1 MKVFKPLKKMILYL
15 ILAILLLV
23 IQAICEL
30 NLPSYTSN
38 IINIGIGNKGIES
51 TFPTVLRE
59 QEMSKILVNV
69 NEEDEKKILNN
80 YNLISLSSISKKEYL
95 VYKNKYPI
103 IDNENIYLY
112 NNKVDISNVMGD
124 AIFNYLNQDKKI
136 DMSLKNASILNYIE
150 NEYKIVGV
158 DTAKIQSN
166 YIFKTGL
173 IMVLI
178 TLLCMVASIGVSY
191 LSSRIASKYAK
202 ELRSNV
208 FSKILT
214 FSTVDMKKFG
224 TSSLI
229 TRTTNDI
236 NRVQMLIIMF
246 LRIVVYAP
254 IMGVGAILKVLNS
267 NASLTWIIGLG
278 IVCIVSLM
286 LTLLFI
292 ALPKFEVVQKL
303 IDKLNLTTREIVT
316 GIPVI
321 RAFSNQRYEEKRFDK
336 VNRDLEKTNLF
347 VERLMS
353 LINPMISLVMNGVT
367 LLILWEGAKKIDI
380 GVINFGDVFALIQ
393 YAMQIIASFIMLSMV
408 SIMIPRAM
416 VSIKRISEILN
427 YNVSIKDGE
436 DAKDIK
442 EVEGLIE
449 FKNVSFKYPNA
460 KEEVLSNINF
470 TAEVGKTTAIIGST
484 GSGKSTLVNLLP
496 RLYDVTSGE
505 IKLDG
510 VDIKNIKLHDL
521 RNNIGYIAQKGVLFS
536 GTIKSNIKYGNSS
549 ISDKQMIFA
558 SNVAL
563 ADEFINSKEGGY
575 NYKIA
580 QGGTN
585 VSGGQKQRLSI
596 ARAIAKKPKVY
607 IFDDSFSALDF
618 KTDAKLRKNI
628 KEKLGNVTTL
638 IVAQRISTIMHAD
651 KIVVLENGK
660 VVGIGT
666 HKELMKKCKVYKE
679 IATSQLSKEELAWD
693 QERIQMIR

>member
-1 MKVFKPLKKMILYL
+1 MKVFRPLKKMILCL
-15 ILAILLLV
+15 FLTVLLLV
-23 IQAICEL
+23 VQAICEL

-51 TFPTVLRE
+51 MFPMVLRE
-59 QEMSKILVNV
+59 QEMSKILANV
-69 NEEDEKKILNN
+69 SEEDEKKVLDS
-80 YNLISLSSISKKEYL
+80 YNLISLANISKKEYL
-95 VYKNKYPI
+95 TYKEKYPI

-112 NNKVDISNVMGD
+112 NNKEDISNVMGD
-124 AIFNYLNQDKKI
+124 AIFNYLNQNKKI
-136 DMSLKNASILNYIE
+136 DMTLKTTSILNYIE
-150 NEYKIVGV
+150 SEYKVVGV
-158 DTAKIQSN
+158 DTGKIQSN

-173 IMVLI
+173 IMILI
-178 TLLCMVASIGVSY
+178 TLLCMAASIGVSY

-202 ELRSNV
+202 ELRSSV

-236 NRVQMLIIMF
+236 NRVQMLVIMF
-246 LRIVVYAP
+246 LRVVVYAP
-254 IMGVGAILKVLNS
+254 IMGIGAILKVLNS

-278 IVCIVSLM
+278 IVCIISLM

-321 RAFSNQRYEEKRFDK
+321 RAFSNQKHEEKRFDK
-336 VNRDLEKTNLF
+336 VNSDLEKTNLF

-393 YAMQIIASFIMLSMV
+393 YAIQIIASFIMLSMV

-416 VSIKRISEILN
+416 VSIKRISELLN
-427 YNVSIKDGE
+427 YNVSIKDSE
-436 DAKDIK
+436 NAKDIK

-449 FKNVSFKYPNA
+449 FRNVSFKYPNA

-510 VDIKNIKLHDL
+510 VDIKDIKLHDL
-521 RNNIGYIAQKGVLFS
+521 RDNIGYIAQKGVLFS

-549 ISDKQMIFA
+549 ISDKQMVFA
-558 SNVAL
+558 SNIAL
-563 ADEFINSKEGGY
+563 ADDFINSKEEGY

-607 IFDDSFSALDF
+607 VFDDSFSALDF

-679 IATSQLSKEELAWD
+679 IATSQLSKEELA
-693 QERIQMIR
+693 

>member
-380 GVINFGDVFALIQ
+380 GGINFGDVFALIQ

-679 IATSQLSKEELAWD
+679 IATSQLSKEELA
-693 QERIQMIR
+693 

>member
-95 VYKNKYPI
+95 AYKNKYPI

-267 NASLTWIIGLG
+267 NTSLTWIIGLG

-510 VDIKNIKLHDL
+510 VDIKNIKLYDL

-679 IATSQLSKEELAWD
+679 IATSQLSKEELA
-693 QERIQMIR
+693 

>member
-1 MKVFKPLKKMILYL
+1 
-15 ILAILLLV
+15 
-23 IQAICEL
+23 
-30 NLPSYTSN
+30 
-38 IINIGIGNKGIES
+38 
-51 TFPTVLRE
+51 
-59 QEMSKILVNV
+59 
-69 NEEDEKKILNN
+69 
-80 YNLISLSSISKKEYL
+80 
-95 VYKNKYPI
+95 
-103 IDNENIYLY
+103 
-112 NNKVDISNVMGD
+112 MGD

-191 LSSRIASKYAK
+191 LSSKIASKYAK

-679 IATSQLSKEELAWD
+679 IATSQLSKEELA
-693 QERIQMIR
+693 

>member
-1 MKVFKPLKKMILYL
+1 MKVFRPLKKMILCL
-15 ILAILLLV
+15 FLTVLLLV
-23 IQAICEL
+23 VQAICEL

-51 TFPTVLRE
+51 MFPMVLRE

-69 NEEDEKKILNN
+69 NEKDEKKVLDS
-80 YNLISLSSISKKEYL
+80 YNLISLANISKKEYL
-95 VYKNKYPI
+95 TYKEKYPI

-112 NNKVDISNVMGD
+112 NNKEDISNVMGD
-124 AIFNYLNQDKKI
+124 AIFNYLNQNKKI
-136 DMSLKNASILNYIE
+136 DMTLKTTSILNYIE
-150 NEYKIVGV
+150 SEYKVVGV
-158 DTAKIQSN
+158 DTGKIQSN
-166 YIFKTGL
+166 YIFRTGL
-173 IMVLI
+173 IMILI
-178 TLLCMVASIGVSY
+178 TLLCMAASIGVSY

-202 ELRSNV
+202 ELRSSV

-236 NRVQMLIIMF
+236 NRVQMLVIMF
-246 LRIVVYAP
+246 LRVVVYAP
-254 IMGVGAILKVLNS
+254 IMGIGAILKVLNS

-278 IVCIVSLM
+278 IVCIISLM

-321 RAFSNQRYEEKRFDK
+321 RAFSNQKHEEKRFDK
-336 VNRDLEKTNLF
+336 VNSDLEKTNLF

-393 YAMQIIASFIMLSMV
+393 YAIQIIASFIMLSMV

-416 VSIKRISEILN
+416 VSIKRISELLN
-427 YNVSIKDGE
+427 YNVSIKDSE
-436 DAKDIK
+436 NAKDIK

-510 VDIKNIKLHDL
+510 VDIKDIKLHDL
-521 RNNIGYIAQKGVLFS
+521 RDNIGYIAQKGVLFS
-536 GTIKSNIKYGNSS
+536 GTVKSNIKYGNSS
-549 ISDKQMIFA
+549 ISDKQMVFA
-558 SNVAL
+558 SNIAL
-563 ADEFINSKEGGY
+563 ADEFINSKEEGY

-607 IFDDSFSALDF
+607 VFDDSFSALDF

-679 IATSQLSKEELAWD
+679 IATSQLSKEELA
-693 QERIQMIR
+693 

>member
-1 MKVFKPLKKMILYL
+1 MKVFRPLKKMILCL
-15 ILAILLLV
+15 FLTVLLLIV
-23 IQAICEL
+23 QAICEL

-51 TFPTVLRE
+51 MFPMVLRE

-69 NEEDEKKILNN
+69 NEEDEKKVLDS
-80 YNLISLSSISKKEYL
+80 YNLISLANISKKEYL
-95 VYKNKYPI
+95 TYKEKYPI

-112 NNKVDISNVMGD
+112 NNKEDISNVMGD
-124 AIFNYLNQDKKI
+124 AIFNYLNQNKKI
-136 DMSLKNASILNYIE
+136 DMTLKTTSILNYIE
-150 NEYKIVGV
+150 SEYKVVGV
-158 DTAKIQSN
+158 DTGKIQSN

-173 IMVLI
+173 VMILI
-178 TLLCMVASIGVSY
+178 TLLCMVVSIGVSY

-202 ELRSNV
+202 ELRSSV

-236 NRVQMLIIMF
+236 NRVQMLVIMF
-246 LRIVVYAP
+246 LRVVVYAP
-254 IMGVGAILKVLNS
+254 IMGIGAILKVLNS

-278 IVCIVSLM
+278 IVCIISLM

-321 RAFSNQRYEEKRFDK
+321 RAFSNQKHEEKRFDK
-336 VNRDLEKTNLF
+336 VNSDLEKTNLF

-393 YAMQIIASFIMLSMV
+393 YAIQIIASFIMLSMV

-416 VSIKRISEILN
+416 VSIKRISELLN
-427 YNVSIKDGE
+427 YNVSIKDSE
-436 DAKDIK
+436 NAKDIK

-470 TAEVGKTTAIIGST
+470 TAEIGKTTAIIGST

-510 VDIKNIKLHDL
+510 VDIKDIKLHDL
-521 RNNIGYIAQKGVLFS
+521 RDNIGYIAQKGVLFS
-536 GTIKSNIKYGNSS
+536 GTVKSNIKYGNSS
-549 ISDKQMIFA
+549 ISDKQMVFA
-558 SNVAL
+558 SNIAL
-563 ADEFINSKEGGY
+563 ADDFINSKEEGY

-679 IATSQLSKEELAWD
+679 IATSQLSKEELA
-693 QERIQMIR
+693 

>member
-15 ILAILLLV
+15 SLAILLLV

-51 TFPTVLRE
+51 MFPTVLRE
-59 QEMSKILVNV
+59 QEMGKILVNV
-69 NEEDEKKILNN
+69 NHKDEKKILNN
-80 YNLISLSSISKKEYL
+80 YNLISLTSISKKEYL

-112 NNKVDISNVMGD
+112 NNKEDISNVMGD

-191 LSSRIASKYAK
+191 LSARIASKYAK

-679 IATSQLSKEELAWD
+679 IATSQLSKEELA
-693 QERIQMIR
+693 

>member
-80 YNLISLSSISKKEYL
+80 YNLISLSTISKKEYL

-124 AIFNYLNQDKKI
+124 AIFNYLNQNKKI

-427 YNVSIKDGE
+427 YNVSIKDSE

-679 IATSQLSKEELAWD
+679 IATSQLSKEELA
-693 QERIQMIR
+693 

>member
-69 NEEDEKKILNN
+69 NHKDEKKILNN
-80 YNLISLSSISKKEYL
+80 YNLISLTSISKKEYL

-484 GSGKSTLVNLLP
+484 GSGKSTLINLLP

-563 ADEFINSKEGGY
+563 ADEFINSREGGY

-651 KIVVLENGK
+651 KIVVLEDGK

-679 IATSQLSKEELAWD
+679 IATSQLSKEELA
-693 QERIQMIR
+693 

>member
-112 NNKVDISNVMGD
+112 NNKENISNVMGD

-536 GTIKSNIKYGNSS
+536 GTIKSKIKYGNSS

-679 IATSQLSKEELAWD
+679 IATSQLSKEELA
-693 QERIQMIR
+693 

>member
-69 NEEDEKKILNN
+69 NHKDEKKILNN

-95 VYKNKYPI
+95 AYKNKYPI

-112 NNKVDISNVMGD
+112 NNKEDISNVMGD

-158 DTAKIQSN
+158 DTAKIQNN

-321 RAFSNQRYEEKRFDK
+321 RAFSNQRYEKKRFDK

-416 VSIKRISEILN
+416 VSIRRISEILN

-436 DAKDIK
+436 EAKDIK

-521 RNNIGYIAQKGVLFS
+521 RDNIGYIAQKGVLFS

-651 KIVVLENGK
+651 KIVVLEDGK

-679 IATSQLSKEELAWD
+679 IATSQLSKEELA
-693 QERIQMIR
+693 

>member
-80 YNLISLSSISKKEYL
+80 YNLISLTSISKKEYL

-112 NNKVDISNVMGD
+112 NNKEDISNVMGD

-267 NASLTWIIGLG
+267 NAFLTWIIGLG

-679 IATSQLSKEELAWD
+679 IATSQLSKEELA
-693 QERIQMIR
+693 

>member
-69 NEEDEKKILNN
+69 NHKDEKRILNN
-80 YNLISLSSISKKEYL
+80 YNLISLTSISKKEYL
-95 VYKNKYPI
+95 AYKNKYPI

-112 NNKVDISNVMGD
+112 NNKEDISNVMGD

-651 KIVVLENGK
+651 KIVVLEDGK

-679 IATSQLSKEELAWD
+679 IATSQLSKEELA
-693 QERIQMIR
+693 

>member
-69 NEEDEKKILNN
+69 NHKDEKKILNS

-510 VDIKNIKLHDL
+510 VDIKNIKLYDL

-679 IATSQLSKEELAWD
+679 IATSQLSKEELA
-693 QERIQMIR
+693 

>member
-103 IDNENIYLY
+103 IDNESIYLY

-679 IATSQLSKEELAWD
+679 IATSQLSKEELA
-693 QERIQMIR
+693 

>member
-1 MKVFKPLKKMILYL
+1 MKVFRPLKKMILCL
-15 ILAILLLV
+15 FLTVLLLIV
-23 IQAICEL
+23 QAICEL

-51 TFPTVLRE
+51 MFPMVLRE

-69 NEEDEKKILNN
+69 NEKDEKKVLDS
-80 YNLISLSSISKKEYL
+80 YNLISLANISKKEYL
-95 VYKNKYPI
+95 TYKEKYPI

-112 NNKVDISNVMGD
+112 NNKEDISNVMGD
-124 AIFNYLNQDKKI
+124 AIFNYLNQNKKI
-136 DMSLKNASILNYIE
+136 DMTLKTTSILNYIE
-150 NEYKIVGV
+150 SEYKVVGV
-158 DTAKIQSN
+158 DTGKIQSN

-173 IMVLI
+173 IMILI
-178 TLLCMVASIGVSY
+178 TLLCMAASIGVSY

-202 ELRSNV
+202 ELRSSV

-236 NRVQMLIIMF
+236 NRVQMLVIMF
-246 LRIVVYAP
+246 LRVVVYAP
-254 IMGVGAILKVLNS
+254 IMGIGAILKVLNS

-278 IVCIVSLM
+278 IVCIISLM

-321 RAFSNQRYEEKRFDK
+321 RAFSNQKHEEKRFGK

-393 YAMQIIASFIMLSMV
+393 YAIQIIASFIMLSMV

-416 VSIKRISEILN
+416 VSIKRISELLN
-427 YNVSIKDGE
+427 YNVSIKDSE
-436 DAKDIK
+436 NAKDIK

-510 VDIKNIKLHDL
+510 VDIKDIKLHDL
-521 RNNIGYIAQKGVLFS
+521 RDNIGYIAQKGVLFS
-536 GTIKSNIKYGNSS
+536 GTVKSNIKYGNSS
-549 ISDKQMIFA
+549 ISDKQMVFA
-558 SNVAL
+558 SNIAL
-563 ADEFINSKEGGY
+563 ADEFINSKEEGY

-679 IATSQLSKEELAWD
+679 IATSQLSKEELA
-693 QERIQMIR
+693 

>member
-1 MKVFKPLKKMILYL
+1 MKVFRPLKKMILCL
-15 ILAILLLV
+15 FLTVLLLV
-23 IQAICEL
+23 VQAICEL

-51 TFPTVLRE
+51 MFPMVLRE

-69 NEEDEKKILNN
+69 NEEDEKKVLDS
-80 YNLISLSSISKKEYL
+80 YNLISLANISKKEYL
-95 VYKNKYPI
+95 TYKEKYPI

-112 NNKVDISNVMGD
+112 NNKEDISNVMGD
-124 AIFNYLNQDKKI
+124 AIFNYLNQNKKI
-136 DMSLKNASILNYIE
+136 DMTLKTTSILNYIE
-150 NEYKIVGV
+150 SEYKVVGV
-158 DTAKIQSN
+158 DTGKIQSN

-173 IMVLI
+173 IMILI
-178 TLLCMVASIGVSY
+178 TLLCMAASIGVSY

-202 ELRSNV
+202 ELRSSV

-236 NRVQMLIIMF
+236 NRVQMLVIMF
-246 LRIVVYAP
+246 LRVVVYAP
-254 IMGVGAILKVLNS
+254 IMGIGAILKVLNS

-278 IVCIVSLM
+278 IVCIISLM

-321 RAFSNQRYEEKRFDK
+321 RAFSNQKHEEKRFDK
-336 VNRDLEKTNLF
+336 VNSDLEKTNLF

-393 YAMQIIASFIMLSMV
+393 YAIQIIASFIMLSMV

-416 VSIKRISEILN
+416 VSIKRISELLN
-427 YNVSIKDGE
+427 YNVSIKDSE
-436 DAKDIK
+436 NAKDIK

-449 FKNVSFKYPNA
+449 FRDVSFKYPNA

-510 VDIKNIKLHDL
+510 VDIKDIKLHDL
-521 RNNIGYIAQKGVLFS
+521 RDNIGYIAQKGVLFS
-536 GTIKSNIKYGNSS
+536 GTVKSNIKYGNSS
-549 ISDKQMIFA
+549 ISDKQMVFA
-558 SNVAL
+558 SNIAL
-563 ADEFINSKEGGY
+563 ADEFINSKEEGY

-607 IFDDSFSALDF
+607 VFDDSFSALDF

-679 IATSQLSKEELAWD
+679 IATSQLSKEELA
-693 QERIQMIR
+693 

>member
-1 MKVFKPLKKMILYL
+1 MKVFRPLKKMILCL
-15 ILAILLLV
+15 FLTVLLLIV
-23 IQAICEL
+23 QAICEL

-51 TFPTVLRE
+51 MFPMVLRE

-69 NEEDEKKILNN
+69 NEKDEKKVLDS
-80 YNLISLSSISKKEYL
+80 YNLISLANISKKEYL
-95 VYKNKYPI
+95 TYKEKYPI

-112 NNKVDISNVMGD
+112 NNKEDISNVMGD
-124 AIFNYLNQDKKI
+124 AIFNYLNQNKKI
-136 DMSLKNASILNYIE
+136 DMTLKTTSILNYIE
-150 NEYKIVGV
+150 SEYKVVGV
-158 DTAKIQSN
+158 DTGKIQSN

-173 IMVLI
+173 IMILI
-178 TLLCMVASIGVSY
+178 TLLCMSASIGVSY

-202 ELRSNV
+202 ELRSSV

-236 NRVQMLIIMF
+236 NRVQMLVIMF
-246 LRIVVYAP
+246 LRVVVYAP
-254 IMGVGAILKVLNS
+254 IMGIGAILKVLNS

-278 IVCIVSLM
+278 IVCIISLM

-321 RAFSNQRYEEKRFDK
+321 RAFSNQKHEEKRFDK
-336 VNRDLEKTNLF
+336 VNSDLEKTNLF

-393 YAMQIIASFIMLSMV
+393 YAIQIIASFIMLSMV

-416 VSIKRISEILN
+416 VSIKRISELLN
-427 YNVSIKDGE
+427 YNVSIKDSE
-436 DAKDIK
+436 NAKDIK

-510 VDIKNIKLHDL
+510 VDINDIKLHDL
-521 RNNIGYIAQKGVLFS
+521 RDNIGYIAQKGVLFS
-536 GTIKSNIKYGNSS
+536 GTVKSNIKYGNSS
-549 ISDKQMIFA
+549 ISDKQMVFA
-558 SNVAL
+558 SNIAL
-563 ADEFINSKEGGY
+563 ADEFINSKEEGY

-679 IATSQLSKEELAWD
+679 IATSQLSKEELA
-693 QERIQMIR
+693 

>member
-69 NEEDEKKILNN
+69 NHKDEKKILNS
-80 YNLISLSSISKKEYL
+80 YNLISLTSISKKEYL

-112 NNKVDISNVMGD
+112 NNKENISNVMGD

-679 IATSQLSKEELAWD
+679 IATSQLSKEELA
-693 QERIQMIR
+693 

>member
-136 DMSLKNASILNYIE
+136 DMSLKNVSILNYIE

-191 LSSRIASKYAK
+191 LSSKIASKYAK

-408 SIMIPRAM
+408 SIIIPRAM

-679 IATSQLSKEELAWD
+679 IATSQLSKEELA
-693 QERIQMIR
+693 

>member
-80 YNLISLSSISKKEYL
+80 YNLISLTSISKKEYL

-124 AIFNYLNQDKKI
+124 AIFNYLNQEKKI

-236 NRVQMLIIMF
+236 NRVQMLVIMF
-246 LRIVVYAP
+246 LRVVVYAP
-254 IMGVGAILKVLNS
+254 IMGIGAILKVLNS

-278 IVCIVSLM
+278 IVCIISLM

-321 RAFSNQRYEEKRFDK
+321 RAFSNQKHEEKRFDK
-336 VNRDLEKTNLF
+336 VNSDLEKTNLF

-393 YAMQIIASFIMLSMV
+393 YAIQIIASFIMLSMV

-416 VSIKRISEILN
+416 VSIKRISELLN
-427 YNVSIKDGE
+427 YNVSIKDSE
-436 DAKDIK
+436 NAKDIK

-510 VDIKNIKLHDL
+510 VDIKDIKLHDL
-521 RNNIGYIAQKGVLFS
+521 RDNIGYIAQKGVLFS
-536 GTIKSNIKYGNSS
+536 GTVKSNIKYGNSS
-549 ISDKQMIFA
+549 ISDKQMVFA
-558 SNVAL
+558 SNIAL
-563 ADEFINSKEGGY
+563 ADEFINSKEEGY

-607 IFDDSFSALDF
+607 VFDDSFSALDF

-679 IATSQLSKEELAWD
+679 IATSQLSKEELA
-693 QERIQMIR
+693 

>member
-679 IATSQLSKEELAWD
+679 IATSQLSKEELA
-693 QERIQMIR
+693 

>member
-1 MKVFKPLKKMILYL
+1 MKVFRPLKKMILCL
-15 ILAILLLV
+15 FLTVLLLV
-23 IQAICEL
+23 VQAICEL

-51 TFPTVLRE
+51 MFPMVLRE
-59 QEMSKILVNV
+59 QEMSKILANV
-69 NEEDEKKILNN
+69 NEKDEKKVLDS
-80 YNLISLSSISKKEYL
+80 YNLISLANISKKEYL
-95 VYKNKYPI
+95 TYKEKYPI

-112 NNKVDISNVMGD
+112 NNKEDISNVMGD
-124 AIFNYLNQDKKI
+124 AIFNYLNQNKKI
-136 DMSLKNASILNYIE
+136 DMTLKTTSILNYIE
-150 NEYKIVGV
+150 SEYKIVGV
-158 DTAKIQSN
+158 DTGKIQSN

-173 IMVLI
+173 IMILI
-178 TLLCMVASIGVSY
+178 TLLCMAASIGVSY

-202 ELRSNV
+202 ELRSSV

-236 NRVQMLIIMF
+236 NRVQMLVIMF
-246 LRIVVYAP
+246 LRVVVYAP
-254 IMGVGAILKVLNS
+254 IMGIGAILKVLNS

-278 IVCIVSLM
+278 IVCIISLM

-321 RAFSNQRYEEKRFDK
+321 RAFSNQKHEEKRFDK
-336 VNRDLEKTNLF
+336 VNSDLEKTNLF

-393 YAMQIIASFIMLSMV
+393 YAIQIIASFIMLSMV

-416 VSIKRISEILN
+416 VSIKRISELLN
-427 YNVSIKDGE
+427 YNVSIKDSE
-436 DAKDIK
+436 NAKDIK

-510 VDIKNIKLHDL
+510 VDIKDIKLHDL
-521 RNNIGYIAQKGVLFS
+521 RDNIGYIAQKGVLFS
-536 GTIKSNIKYGNSS
+536 GTVKSNIKYGNSS
-549 ISDKQMIFA
+549 ISDKQMVFA
-558 SNVAL
+558 SNIAL
-563 ADEFINSKEGGY
+563 ADEFINSKEEGY

-679 IATSQLSKEELAWD
+679 IATSQLSKEELA
-693 QERIQMIR
+693 

>member
-1 MKVFKPLKKMILYL
+1 MKVFRPLKKMILCL
-15 ILAILLLV
+15 FLTVLLLV
-23 IQAICEL
+23 VQAICEL

-51 TFPTVLRE
+51 MFPMVLRE

-69 NEEDEKKILNN
+69 NEEDEKKVLDS
-80 YNLISLSSISKKEYL
+80 YNLISLANISKKEYL
-95 VYKNKYPI
+95 TYKEKYPI

-112 NNKVDISNVMGD
+112 NNKEDISNVMGD
-124 AIFNYLNQDKKI
+124 AIFNYLNQNKKI
-136 DMSLKNASILNYIE
+136 DMTLKTTSILNYIE
-150 NEYKIVGV
+150 SEYKVVGV
-158 DTAKIQSN
+158 DTGKIQSN

-173 IMVLI
+173 IMILI
-178 TLLCMVASIGVSY
+178 TLLCMAASIGVSY

-202 ELRSNV
+202 ELRSSV

-236 NRVQMLIIMF
+236 NRVQMLVIMF
-246 LRIVVYAP
+246 LRVVVYAP
-254 IMGVGAILKVLNS
+254 IMGIGAILKVLNS

-278 IVCIVSLM
+278 IVCIISLM

-321 RAFSNQRYEEKRFDK
+321 RAFSNQKHEEKRFDK
-336 VNRDLEKTNLF
+336 VNSDLEKTNLF

-353 LINPMISLVMNGVT
+353 LVNPMISLVMNGVT

-393 YAMQIIASFIMLSMV
+393 YAIQIIASFIMLSMV

-416 VSIKRISEILN
+416 VSIKRISELLN
-427 YNVSIKDGE
+427 YNVSIKDS
-436 DAKDIK
+436 DNAKDIK

-449 FKNVSFKYPNA
+449 FRNVSFKYPNA

-521 RNNIGYIAQKGVLFS
+521 RDNIGYIAQKGVLFS
-536 GTIKSNIKYGNSS
+536 GTVKSNIKYGNSS
-549 ISDKQMIFA
+549 ISDKQMVFA
-558 SNVAL
+558 SNIAL
-563 ADEFINSKEGGY
+563 ADEFINSKEEGY

-607 IFDDSFSALDF
+607 VFDDSFSALDF

-679 IATSQLSKEELAWD
+679 IATSQLSKEELA
-693 QERIQMIR
+693 

>member
-15 ILAILLLV
+15 SLAILLLV

-51 TFPTVLRE
+51 MFPTVLRE

-69 NEEDEKKILNN
+69 NHKDEKKILNS
-80 YNLISLSSISKKEYL
+80 YNLISLTSISKKEYL

-124 AIFNYLNQDKKI
+124 AIFNYLNQNKKI

-510 VDIKNIKLHDL
+510 VDIKNIKLYDL

-563 ADEFINSKEGGY
+563 ANEFINSKEGGY

-679 IATSQLSKEELAWD
+679 IATSQLSKEELA
-693 QERIQMIR
+693 

>member
-80 YNLISLSSISKKEYL
+80 YNLISLSTISKKEYL

-124 AIFNYLNQDKKI
+124 AIFNYLNQNKKI

-150 NEYKIVGV
+150 NEYKTVGV

-679 IATSQLSKEELAWD
+679 IATSQLSKEELA
-693 QERIQMIR
+693 

>member
-15 ILAILLLV
+15 GLAILLLMV
-23 IQAICEL
+23 QAICEL
-30 NLPSYTSN
+30 NLPSFTSN

-51 TFPTVLRE
+51 MFPTVLRE

-69 NEEDEKKILNN
+69 NHKDEEKILNN
-80 YNLISLSSISKKEYL
+80 YNFISLTSISKKEYL
-95 VYKNKYPI
+95 TYKKKYPI
-103 IDNENIYLY
+103 IDDENIYLY
-112 NNKVDISNVMGD
+112 NNKEEISNVMGD

-136 DMSLKNASILNYIE
+136 DMSLKNVSILNYIE
-150 NEYKIVGV
+150 KEYKIVGV

-191 LSSRIASKYAK
+191 LSSRIASRYAR

-224 TSSLI
+224 TASLI

-246 LRIVVYAP
+246 LRIVIYAP
-254 IMGVGAILKVLNS
+254 IMEIGAILKVLNS
-267 NASLTWIIGLG
+267 SVSLTWIIGLG
-278 IVCIVSLM
+278 IVCIVNLT
-286 LTLLFI
+286 LTLLFV

-427 YNVSIKDGE
+427 YKVSIKDGE

-521 RNNIGYIAQKGVLFS
+521 RDNIGYIAQKGVLFS

-563 ADEFINSKEGGY
+563 VDEFINSKEEGY

-618 KTDAKLRKNI
+618 KTDAKIRKNI

-679 IATSQLSKEELAWD
+679 IATSQLSKEELA
-693 QERIQMIR
+693 

>member
-15 ILAILLLV
+15 SLAILLLV

-51 TFPTVLRE
+51 MFPTVLRE
-59 QEMSKILVNV
+59 QEMGKILVNV
-69 NEEDEKKILNN
+69 NHKDEKKILNN
-80 YNLISLSSISKKEYL
+80 YNLISLTSISKKEYL
-95 VYKNKYPI
+95 SYKNKYPI

-112 NNKVDISNVMGD
+112 NNKEDISNVMGD

-286 LTLLFI
+286 LTLLLI

-416 VSIKRISEILN
+416 VSIRRISEILN
-427 YNVSIKDGE
+427 YNVSIKDSE
-436 DAKDIK
+436 DAKNIK

-596 ARAIAKKPKVY
+596 ARAIAKNPKVY

-679 IATSQLSKEELAWD
+679 IATSQLSKEELA
-693 QERIQMIR
+693 

>member
-1 MKVFKPLKKMILYL
+1 MKVFRPLKKMILCL
-15 ILAILLLV
+15 FLTVLLLIV
-23 IQAICEL
+23 QAICEL

-51 TFPTVLRE
+51 MFPMVLRE

-69 NEEDEKKILNN
+69 NEEDEKKVLDS
-80 YNLISLSSISKKEYL
+80 YNLISLANISKKEYL
-95 VYKNKYPI
+95 TYKEKYPI

-112 NNKVDISNVMGD
+112 NNKEDISNVMGD

-136 DMSLKNASILNYIE
+136 DITLKTTSILNYIE
-150 NEYKIVGV
+150 SEYKVVGV
-158 DTAKIQSN
+158 DTGKIQSN

-173 IMVLI
+173 IMILI
-178 TLLCMVASIGVSY
+178 TLLCMAASIGVSY

-202 ELRSNV
+202 ELRSSV

-236 NRVQMLIIMF
+236 NRVQMLVIMF
-246 LRIVVYAP
+246 LRVVVYAP
-254 IMGVGAILKVLNS
+254 IMGIGAILKVLNS

-278 IVCIVSLM
+278 IVCIISLM

-321 RAFSNQRYEEKRFDK
+321 RAFSNQKHEEKRFDK
-336 VNRDLEKTNLF
+336 VNSDLEKTNLF

-353 LINPMISLVMNGVT
+353 LVNPMISLVMNGVT

-393 YAMQIIASFIMLSMV
+393 YAIQIIASFIMLSMV

-416 VSIKRISEILN
+416 VSIKRISELLN
-427 YNVSIKDGE
+427 YNVSIKDSE
-436 DAKDIK
+436 NAKDIK

-510 VDIKNIKLHDL
+510 VDIKDIKLHDL
-521 RNNIGYIAQKGVLFS
+521 RDNIGYIAQKGVLFS
-536 GTIKSNIKYGNSS
+536 GTVKSNIKYGNSS
-549 ISDKQMIFA
+549 ISDKQMVFA
-558 SNVAL
+558 SNIAL
-563 ADEFINSKEGGY
+563 ADEFINSKEEGY

-607 IFDDSFSALDF
+607 VFDDSFSALDF

-679 IATSQLSKEELAWD
+679 IATSQLSKEELA
-693 QERIQMIR
+693 

>member
-69 NEEDEKKILNN
+69 NHKDEKKILNN
-80 YNLISLSSISKKEYL
+80 YNLISLTSISKKEYL
-95 VYKNKYPI
+95 SYKNKYPI

-112 NNKVDISNVMGD
+112 NNKEDISNVMGD

-416 VSIKRISEILN
+416 VSIRRISEILN
-427 YNVSIKDGE
+427 YNVSIKDSE

-651 KIVVLENGK
+651 KIVVLEDGK

-679 IATSQLSKEELAWD
+679 IATSQLSKEELA
-693 QERIQMIR
+693 

>member
-69 NEEDEKKILNN
+69 NHKDEKKILNN
-80 YNLISLSSISKKEYL
+80 YNLISLSTISKKEYL

-510 VDIKNIKLHDL
+510 VDIKNIKLYDL

-679 IATSQLSKEELAWD
+679 IATSQLSKEELA
-693 QERIQMIR
+693 

>member
-1 MKVFKPLKKMILYL
+1 MKVFRPLKKMILCL
-15 ILAILLLV
+15 FLTVLLLV
-23 IQAICEL
+23 VQAICEL

-51 TFPTVLRE
+51 MFPMVLRE

-69 NEEDEKKILNN
+69 NEEDEKKVLDS
-80 YNLISLSSISKKEYL
+80 YNLISLANISKKEYL
-95 VYKNKYPI
+95 TYKEKYPI

-112 NNKVDISNVMGD
+112 NNKEDISNVMGD
-124 AIFNYLNQDKKI
+124 AIFNYLNQNKKI
-136 DMSLKNASILNYIE
+136 DMTLKTTSILNYIE
-150 NEYKIVGV
+150 SEYKVVGV
-158 DTAKIQSN
+158 DTGKIQSN

-173 IMVLI
+173 IMILI
-178 TLLCMVASIGVSY
+178 TLLCMAASIGVSY

-202 ELRSNV
+202 ELRSSV

-236 NRVQMLIIMF
+236 NRVQMLVIMF
-246 LRIVVYAP
+246 LRVVVYAP
-254 IMGVGAILKVLNS
+254 IMGIGAILKVLNS

-278 IVCIVSLM
+278 IVCIISLM

-321 RAFSNQRYEEKRFDK
+321 RAFSNQKHEEKRFGK

-393 YAMQIIASFIMLSMV
+393 YAIQIIASFIMLSMV

-416 VSIKRISEILN
+416 VSIKRISELLN
-427 YNVSIKDGE
+427 YNVSIKDSE
-436 DAKDIK
+436 NAKDIK

-510 VDIKNIKLHDL
+510 VDIKDIKLHDL
-521 RNNIGYIAQKGVLFS
+521 RDNIGYIAQKGVLFS
-536 GTIKSNIKYGNSS
+536 GTVKSNIKYGNSS
-549 ISDKQMIFA
+549 ISDKQMVFA
-558 SNVAL
+558 SNIAL
-563 ADEFINSKEGGY
+563 ADEFINSKEEGY

-679 IATSQLSKEELAWD
+679 IATSQLSKEELA
-693 QERIQMIR
+693 

>member
-112 NNKVDISNVMGD
+112 NYKVDISNVMGD

-510 VDIKNIKLHDL
+510 VDIKNIKLYDL

-679 IATSQLSKEELAWD
+679 IATSQLSKEELA
-693 QERIQMIR
+693 

>member
-267 NASLTWIIGLG
+267 NSSLTWIIGLG

-679 IATSQLSKEELAWD
+679 IATSQLSKEELA
-693 QERIQMIR
+693 

>member
-1 MKVFKPLKKMILYL
+1 MKVFRPLKKMILCL
-15 ILAILLLV
+15 SLTVLLLV
-23 IQAICEL
+23 VQAICEL

-51 TFPTVLRE
+51 MFPMVLRE

-69 NEEDEKKILNN
+69 NEEDEKKVLDS
-80 YNLISLSSISKKEYL
+80 YNLISLANISKKEYL
-95 VYKNKYPI
+95 TYKEKYPI

-112 NNKVDISNVMGD
+112 NNKEDISNVMGD
-124 AIFNYLNQDKKI
+124 AIFNYLNQNKKI
-136 DMSLKNASILNYIE
+136 DMTLKTTSILNYIE
-150 NEYKIVGV
+150 SEYKVVGV
-158 DTAKIQSN
+158 DTGKIQSN

-173 IMVLI
+173 IMILI
-178 TLLCMVASIGVSY
+178 TLLCMAASIGVSY

-202 ELRSNV
+202 ELRSSV

-236 NRVQMLIIMF
+236 NRVQMLVIMF
-246 LRIVVYAP
+246 LRVVVYAP
-254 IMGVGAILKVLNS
+254 IMGIGAILKVLNS

-278 IVCIVSLM
+278 IVCIISLM

-321 RAFSNQRYEEKRFDK
+321 RAFSNQKHEEKRFDK
-336 VNRDLEKTNLF
+336 VNSDLEKTNLF

-393 YAMQIIASFIMLSMV
+393 YAIQIIASFIMLSMV

-416 VSIKRISEILN
+416 VSIKRISELLN
-427 YNVSIKDGE
+427 YNVSIKDSE
-436 DAKDIK
+436 NAKDIK

-449 FKNVSFKYPNA
+449 FRDVSFKYPNA
-460 KEEVLSNINF
+460 KEKVLSNINF

-510 VDIKNIKLHDL
+510 VDIKDIKLHDL
-521 RNNIGYIAQKGVLFS
+521 RDNIGYIAQKGVLFS
-536 GTIKSNIKYGNSS
+536 GTVKSNIKYGNSS
-549 ISDKQMIFA
+549 ISDKQMVFA
-558 SNVAL
+558 SNIAL
-563 ADEFINSKEGGY
+563 ADEFINSKEEGY

-638 IVAQRISTIMHAD
+638 IVAQRISTIMPAD

-679 IATSQLSKEELAWD
+679 IATSQLSKEELA
-693 QERIQMIR
+693 

>member
-1 MKVFKPLKKMILYL
+1 MKVFRPLKKMILCL
-15 ILAILLLV
+15 FLTVLLLV
-23 IQAICEL
+23 VQAICEL

-51 TFPTVLRE
+51 MFPMVLRE

-69 NEEDEKKILNN
+69 NEEDEKKVLDS
-80 YNLISLSSISKKEYL
+80 YNLISLANISKKEYL
-95 VYKNKYPI
+95 TYKEKYPI

-112 NNKVDISNVMGD
+112 NNKEDISNVMGD
-124 AIFNYLNQDKKI
+124 AIFNYLNQNKKI
-136 DMSLKNASILNYIE
+136 DMTLKTTSILNYIE
-150 NEYKIVGV
+150 SEYKVVGV
-158 DTAKIQSN
+158 DTGKIQSN

-173 IMVLI
+173 IMILI
-178 TLLCMVASIGVSY
+178 TLLCMAASIGVSY

-202 ELRSNV
+202 ELRSSV

-236 NRVQMLIIMF
+236 NRVQMLVIMF
-246 LRIVVYAP
+246 LRVVVYAP
-254 IMGVGAILKVLNS
+254 IMGIGAILKVLNS

-278 IVCIVSLM
+278 IVCIISLM

-321 RAFSNQRYEEKRFDK
+321 RAFSNQKHEEKRFDK
-336 VNRDLEKTNLF
+336 VNSDLEKTNLF

-393 YAMQIIASFIMLSMV
+393 YAIQIIASFIMLSMV

-416 VSIKRISEILN
+416 VSIKRISELLN
-427 YNVSIKDGE
+427 YNVSIKDSE
-436 DAKDIK
+436 NAKDIK

-510 VDIKNIKLHDL
+510 VDIKDIKLHDL
-521 RNNIGYIAQKGVLFS
+521 RDNIGYIAQKGVLFS

-549 ISDKQMIFA
+549 ISDKQMVFA
-558 SNVAL
+558 SNIAL
-563 ADEFINSKEGGY
+563 ADEFINSKEEGY

-679 IATSQLSKEELAWD
+679 IATSQLSKEELA
-693 QERIQMIR
+693 

>member
-1 MKVFKPLKKMILYL
+1 MKVFRPLKKMILCL
-15 ILAILLLV
+15 FLTVLLLV
-23 IQAICEL
+23 VQAICEL

-51 TFPTVLRE
+51 MFPMVLRE

-69 NEEDEKKILNN
+69 NEKDEKKVLDS
-80 YNLISLSSISKKEYL
+80 YNLISLANISKKEYL
-95 VYKNKYPI
+95 TYKEKYPI

-112 NNKVDISNVMGD
+112 NNKEDISNVMGD
-124 AIFNYLNQDKKI
+124 AIFNYLNQNKKI
-136 DMSLKNASILNYIE
+136 DMTLKTTSILNYIE
-150 NEYKIVGV
+150 SEYKVVGV
-158 DTAKIQSN
+158 DTGKIQSN

-173 IMVLI
+173 IMILI
-178 TLLCMVASIGVSY
+178 TLLCMAASIGVSY

-202 ELRSNV
+202 ELRSSV

-236 NRVQMLIIMF
+236 NRVQMLVIMF
-246 LRIVVYAP
+246 LRVVVYAP
-254 IMGVGAILKVLNS
+254 IMGIGAILKVLNS

-278 IVCIVSLM
+278 IVCIISLM

-321 RAFSNQRYEEKRFDK
+321 RAFSNQKHEEKRFDK
-336 VNRDLEKTNLF
+336 VNSDLEKTNLF

-353 LINPMISLVMNGVT
+353 LVNPMISLVMNGVT

-380 GVINFGDVFALIQ
+380 GVINFGDVFALLQ
-393 YAMQIIASFIMLSMV
+393 YAIQIIASFIMLSMV

-416 VSIKRISEILN
+416 VSIKRISELLN
-427 YNVSIKDGE
+427 YNVSIKDSE
-436 DAKDIK
+436 NAKDIK

-449 FKNVSFKYPNA
+449 FRNVSFKYPNA

-510 VDIKNIKLHDL
+510 VDIKDIKLHDL
-521 RNNIGYIAQKGVLFS
+521 RDNIGYIAQKGVLFS
-536 GTIKSNIKYGNSS
+536 GTVKSNIKYGNSS
-549 ISDKQMIFA
+549 ISDKQMVFA
-558 SNVAL
+558 SNIAL
-563 ADEFINSKEGGY
+563 ADEFINSKEEGY

-679 IATSQLSKEELAWD
+679 IATSQLSKEELA
-693 QERIQMIR
+693 

>member
-15 ILAILLLV
+15 SLAILLLV

-51 TFPTVLRE
+51 MFPTVLRE
-59 QEMSKILVNV
+59 QEMGKILVNV
-69 NEEDEKKILNN
+69 NHKDEKKILNN
-80 YNLISLSSISKKEYL
+80 YNLISLTSISKKEYL
-95 VYKNKYPI
+95 AYKNKYPI

-112 NNKVDISNVMGD
+112 NNKEDISNVMGD

-158 DTAKIQSN
+158 DTAKIQNN

-254 IMGVGAILKVLNS
+254 IMGVGAILKVLSS

-336 VNRDLEKTNLF
+336 VNRDLEETNLF

-436 DAKDIK
+436 EAKDIK

-679 IATSQLSKEELAWD
+679 IATSQLSKEELA
-693 QERIQMIR
+693 

>member
-69 NEEDEKKILNN
+69 NHKDEKKILNN

-628 KEKLGNVTTL
+628 KERLGNVTTL

-679 IATSQLSKEELAWD
+679 IATSQLSKEELA
-693 QERIQMIR
+693 

>member
-1 MKVFKPLKKMILYL
+1 MKVFRPLKKMILCL
-15 ILAILLLV
+15 FLTVLLLIV
-23 IQAICEL
+23 QAICEL

-51 TFPTVLRE
+51 MFPMVLRE

-69 NEEDEKKILNN
+69 NEKDEKKVLDS
-80 YNLISLSSISKKEYL
+80 YNLISLANISKKEYL
-95 VYKNKYPI
+95 TYKEKYPI

-112 NNKVDISNVMGD
+112 NNKEDISNVMGD
-124 AIFNYLNQDKKI
+124 AIFNYLNQNKKI
-136 DMSLKNASILNYIE
+136 DMTLKTTSILNYIE
-150 NEYKIVGV
+150 SEYKVVGV
-158 DTAKIQSN
+158 DTGKIQSN

-173 IMVLI
+173 IMILI
-178 TLLCMVASIGVSY
+178 TLLCMAASIGVSY

-202 ELRSNV
+202 ELRSSV

-236 NRVQMLIIMF
+236 NRVQMLVIMF
-246 LRIVVYAP
+246 LRVVVYAP
-254 IMGVGAILKVLNS
+254 IMGIGAILKVLNS

-278 IVCIVSLM
+278 IVCIISLM

-321 RAFSNQRYEEKRFDK
+321 RAFSNQKHEEKRFDK
-336 VNRDLEKTNLF
+336 VNSDLEKTNLF

-353 LINPMISLVMNGVT
+353 LVNPMISLVMNGVT

-393 YAMQIIASFIMLSMV
+393 YAIQIIASFIMLSMV

-416 VSIKRISEILN
+416 VSIKRISELLN
-427 YNVSIKDGE
+427 YNVSIKDSE
-436 DAKDIK
+436 NAKDIK

-449 FKNVSFKYPNA
+449 FRNVSFKYPNA

-510 VDIKNIKLHDL
+510 VDIKDIKLHDL
-521 RNNIGYIAQKGVLFS
+521 RDNIGYIAQKGVLFS

-549 ISDKQMIFA
+549 ISDKQMVFA
-558 SNVAL
+558 SNIAL
-563 ADEFINSKEGGY
+563 ADEFINSKEEGY

-607 IFDDSFSALDF
+607 VFDDSFSALDF

-679 IATSQLSKEELAWD
+679 IATSQLSKEELA
-693 QERIQMIR
+693 